1 MLFLKMLRD
10 VRKNFSQFL
19 MIFLMVLLGTAACS
33 GIDGYIQGMQ
43 SAVDRFYEDGRL
55 QDLNI
60 RGALSEEDL
69 KKVSEFDG
77 VQKAEGK
84 LVAKGQ
90 VLNILKAKNEP
101 SEQNQTTT
109 NTETKNS
116 NQETETQKIDE
127 QNKEYEDYKLELN
140 LLRSNEIAR
149 FTVEQGE
156 GFTVSSDKIWIDAYF
171 AKKNQLKVNDE
182 IVFKYLGKT
191 FKKSIA
197 GIVYIP
203 DHAYVS
209 KSSSEILPDNLKYAY
224 AFMDYQK
231 LISEI
236 NHPGLSNVKTVYSQI
251 MVKVKDV
258 ERTDNVKSE
267 FQDYFKKRAVVTK
280 MREEPSVKVLQGEI
294 DENSSIIGIFTG
306 FFILISILSVATTMT
321 RLISRD
327 RTKIG
332 TLKALGFSNTKIFW
346 HYISY
351 GVYLSVLGGLAGI
364 IVGPLMISK
373 FFMSITM
380 RFFEVPNCNPVLTTM
395 SIIVYICLTISIAIT
410 CYLATRHIIKQN
422 TTEILRPE
430 QPKIN
435 SRKMRFTTSGNFA
448 KLSFTSRWNLRDM
461 LRNRGRMITTVVGI
475 SGAIALVVMAFGVY
489 TSMNN
494 FIEIEI
500 NKINNFEY
508 TAMVDTDKTDT
519 TDMKKMTDAFT
530 NNSEQKYIELVDKNN
545 QSFLTTNLFI
555 DNSGGAIKFL
565 NEQRETT
572 ELDNTGV
579 NISRKVA
586 TEHGLKIGDIVRWRD
601 VGDTKLYEAKITKL
615 IVKQQTQ
622 NLTITKDFYEK
633 IGGKYTPTTFYLS
646 NNDLAKK
653 GELTKNLNIQSKA
666 VVTDNL
672 NQMLKTILNTLAVL
686 LSLAI
691 FLGIVVF
698 YNMGILSFCEQEIQF
713 ATMKVIG
720 FSSAKLSKIFTWQN
734 IFITILSGLIGLPLG
749 LIFTNYIYQV
759 SVDDAY
765 DIQTFIPWTVLV
777 LSMLGTLIF
786 SVVLSRFL
794 AVKIHRIDMVKAL
807 KTGE

>member
-43 SAVDRFYEDGRL
+43 SAVDRFYEDGKL

-90 VLNILKAKNEP
+90 VLNILKARNEP
-101 SEQNQTTT
+101 SEQSQTTT
-109 NTETKNS
+109 NTGTKNN
-116 NQETETQKIDE
+116 NQETEAQKIDE
-127 QNKEYEDYKLELN
+127 QNKEYEDYKVELN
-140 LLRSNEIAR
+140 LLRSNEIAK

-156 GFTVSSDKIWIDAYF
+156 GFAASSDKIWIDAYF

-231 LISEI
+231 LMSEI
-236 NHPGLSNVKTVYSQI
+236 NQPGLSNIKSIYSQI
-251 MVKVKDV
+251 MVKVKDTK
-258 ERTDNVKSE
+258 RTDNVKSE
-267 FQDYFKKRAVVTK
+267 IQDYFKKRAVVTK

-294 DENSSIIGIFTG
+294 DETSSIIGIFTG

-332 TLKALGFSNTKIFW
+332 TLKALGFSNAKIFW

-351 GVYLSVLGGLAGI
+351 GVYLSVLGGLVGI

-373 FFMSITM
+373 FFMSNAM

-410 CYLATRHIIKQN
+410 CYLATRHIIKQS

-494 FIEIEI
+494 FIETEI
-500 NKINNFEY
+500 NMINNFEN
-508 TAMVDTDKTDT
+508 TAMIDADKAETA
-519 TDMKKMTDAFT
+519 DMKKIADTFT

-545 QSFLTTNLFI
+545 QSYLTTNLFI

-579 NISRKVA
+579 NISRKIA
-586 TEHGLKIGDIVRWRD
+586 TEHGLRIGDTIRWRN
-601 VGDTKLYEAKITKL
+601 VGDTKIYEAKITKL

-622 NLTITKDFYEK
+622 NLTITKDFYERM
-633 IGGKYTPTTFYLS
+633 GEKYTPTTFYLS
-646 NNDLAKK
+646 DNDLTKK
-653 GELTKNLNIQSKA
+653 EETKYLNVQSKA
-666 VVTDNL
+666 VMTDNL
-672 NQMLKTILNTLAVL
+672 KQMLKTILNTLAVL

-777 LSMLGTLIF
+777 LSMLGTLIL
-786 SVVLSRFL
+786 SVILSRFL
-794 AVKIHRIDMVKAL
+794 AVKIRRIDMVKAL

>member
-43 SAVDRFYEDGRL
+43 SAVDRFYENGKL

-101 SEQNQTTT
+101 SEQSQTTT
-109 NTETKNS
+109 NTGTKNN
-116 NQETETQKIDE
+116 NQETEAQKIDE

-140 LLRSNEIAR
+140 LLRSNEIAK

-410 CYLATRHIIKQN
+410 CYLATRQIIKQN

-494 FIEIEI
+494 FIETEI
-500 NKINNFEY
+500 NMINNFEN
-508 TAMVDTDKTDT
+508 TAMIDADKTEAA
-519 TDMKKMTDAFT
+519 DMKKIADTFT

-579 NISRKVA
+579 NISRKIA
-586 TEHGLKIGDIVRWRD
+586 TEHGLRIGDTIRWRN
-601 VGDTKLYEAKITKL
+601 VGDAKIYEAKITKL

-622 NLTITKDFYEK
+622 NLTITKDFYESM
-633 IGGKYTPTTFYLS
+633 GEKYTPTTFYLS
-646 NNDLAKK
+646 DNDLAKK
-653 GELTKNLNIQSKA
+653 EELTKYLNIQSKA
-666 VVTDNL
+666 VMTDNL
-672 NQMLKTILNTLAVL
+672 KQMLKTILNTLAVL
-686 LSLAI
+686 LSLAV

>member
-43 SAVDRFYEDGRL
+43 SAVDRFYEEGKL

-60 RGALSEEDL
+60 RGVLSEEDL

-101 SEQNQTTT
+101 SEQSQTTT
-109 NTETKNS
+109 NTGTKNN
-116 NQETETQKIDE
+116 NQETEAQKIDE

-140 LLRSNEIAR
+140 LLRSNEIAK

-156 GFTVSSDKIWIDAYF
+156 GFAASSDKIWIDAYF

-231 LISEI
+231 LMSEI
-236 NHPGLSNVKTVYSQI
+236 NQPGLSNIKSIYSQI
-251 MVKVKDV
+251 MVKVKDTK
-258 ERTDNVKSE
+258 RTDNVKSE
-267 FQDYFKKRAVVTK
+267 IQDYFKKRAVVTK
-280 MREEPSVKVLQGEI
+280 MREESTVKVLQGEI

-332 TLKALGFSNTKIFW
+332 TLKALGFSNAKIFW

-351 GVYLSVLGGLAGI
+351 GVYLSVLGGLVGI

-380 RFFEVPNCNPVLTTM
+380 RFFEVPNCNPVLTIT

-410 CYLATRHIIKQN
+410 CYLATRHIIRQN

-494 FIEIEI
+494 FIETEI
-500 NKINNFEY
+500 NMINNFEN
-508 TAMVDTDKTDT
+508 TAMIDADKTET
-519 TDMKKMTDAFT
+519 ADMKKIADIFT

-545 QSFLTTNLFI
+545 QSYLTTNLFI

-579 NISRKVA
+579 NISRKIA
-586 TEHGLKIGDIVRWRD
+586 TEHGLRIGDTIRWRN
-601 VGDTKLYEAKITKL
+601 VGDTKIYEAKITKL

-622 NLTITKDFYEK
+622 NLTITKDFYERM
-633 IGGKYTPTTFYLS
+633 GEKYTPTTFYLS
-646 NNDLAKK
+646 DNDLAKK
-653 GELTKNLNIQSKA
+653 EELTKYLNIQSKA
-666 VVTDNL
+666 VMTDNL
-672 NQMLKTILNTLAVL
+672 KQMLKTILNTLAVL

-720 FSSAKLSKIFTWQN
+720 FSSAKLLKIFTWQN

-749 LIFTNYIYQV
+749 LILTNYIYQV

-765 DIQTFIPWTVLV
+765 DIQTFIPWTVLA
-777 LSMLGTLIF
+777 LSMLGALIF
-786 SVVLSRFL
+786 SIVLSRFL
-794 AVKIHRIDMVKAL
+794 AIKIHRIDMVKAL

>member
-43 SAVDRFYEDGRL
+43 SAVDRFYENGKL

-101 SEQNQTTT
+101 SEQSQTTVNTGT
-109 NTETKNS
+109 NNS
-116 NQETETQKIDE
+116 NQKTETQKNDG

-140 LLRSNEIAR
+140 LLHSNEIAK
-149 FTVEQGE
+149 FTIEQGE
-156 GFTVSSDKIWIDAYF
+156 GFAASSDKIWIDAYF

-203 DHAYVS
+203 DHVYVS

-231 LISEI
+231 LMSEI
-236 NHPGLSNVKTVYSQI
+236 NQPGLSNVKTVYSQI

-294 DENSSIIGIFTG
+294 DETSSIIGIFTG

-332 TLKALGFSNTKIFW
+332 TLKALGFSNAKIFW

-364 IVGPLMISK
+364 IVGLLMISK
-373 FFMSITM
+373 FFMSNAM

-410 CYLATRHIIKQN
+410 CYLATRQIIKQN

-530 NNSEQKYIELVDKNN
+530 NNSEQKYIELVDKDN

-555 DNSGGAIKFL
+555 DNSGGAIRFL
-565 NEQRETT
+565 DEQRETT

-622 NLTITKDFYEK
+622 NLTITKDFYERM
-633 IGGKYTPTTFYLS
+633 GGKYVPTTFYLS

-653 GELTKNLNIQSKA
+653 EELTKYLNIQSKS

-698 YNMGILSFCEQEIQF
+698 YNMGVLSFCEQEIQF

-720 FSSAKLSKIFTWQN
+720 FSSAKLLKIFTWQN

-749 LIFTNYIYQV
+749 LILTNYIYQV

-777 LSMLGTLIF
+777 LSMLGTLIL

-794 AVKIHRIDMVKAL
+794 AIKIRRIDMVKAL

>member
-43 SAVDRFYEDGRL
+43 SAVDRFYEDGKL

>member
-43 SAVDRFYEDGRL
+43 SAVDRFYEEGKL

-101 SEQNQTTT
+101 SEQSQTTVNTGT
-109 NTETKNS
+109 NNS
-116 NQETETQKIDE
+116 NQKTETQKNDG
-127 QNKEYEDYKLELN
+127 QNKKYEDYKLELN
-140 LLRSNEIAR
+140 LLHSNEIAK

-156 GFTVSSDKIWIDAYF
+156 GFAASSDKIWIDAYF

-203 DHAYVS
+203 DHVYVS

-231 LISEI
+231 LMSEF
-236 NHPGLSNVKTVYSQI
+236 NQPGLSNIKTIYSQI
-251 MVKVKDV
+251 MVKVKEV

-267 FQDYFKKRAVVTK
+267 IQDYFKKRAVVTK
-280 MREEPSVKVLQGEI
+280 MREEPSVKVLKGEI
-294 DENSSIIGIFTG
+294 DETSSIIGIFTG

-332 TLKALGFSNTKIFW
+332 TLKALGFSNAKIFW

-364 IVGPLMISK
+364 IVGSLMISK
-373 FFMSITM
+373 FFMSNAM

-410 CYLATRHIIKQN
+410 CYLATRQIIKQN

-494 FIEIEI
+494 FIETEI
-500 NKINNFEY
+500 NMINNFEN
-508 TAMVDTDKTDT
+508 TAMIDADKAETA
-519 TDMKKMTDAFT
+519 DMKKIADTFT

-545 QSFLTTNLFI
+545 QSYLTTNLFI

-622 NLTITKDFYEK
+622 NLTITKDFYERM
-633 IGGKYTPTTFYLS
+633 GEKYTPTTFYLS

-653 GELTKNLNIQSKA
+653 EELTKYLNIQSKS

-672 NQMLKTILNTLAVL
+672 KQMLKTILNTLAVL

-698 YNMGILSFCEQEIQF
+698 YNMGVLSFCEQEIQF

-765 DIQTFIPWTVLV
+765 DIQTFIPWTVLA

>member
-43 SAVDRFYEDGRL
+43 SAVDRFYEEGKL

-101 SEQNQTTT
+101 SEQSQTTVNTGT
-109 NTETKNS
+109 NNS
-116 NQETETQKIDE
+116 NQKTETQKNDG

-140 LLRSNEIAR
+140 LLHSNEIAK

-156 GFTVSSDKIWIDAYF
+156 GFAASSDKIWIDAYF

-203 DHAYVS
+203 DHVYVS

-231 LISEI
+231 LMSEF
-236 NHPGLSNVKTVYSQI
+236 NQPGLSNIKTIYSQI
-251 MVKVKDV
+251 MVKVKEV

-267 FQDYFKKRAVVTK
+267 IQDYFKKRAVVTK

-294 DENSSIIGIFTG
+294 DETSSIIGIFTG

-332 TLKALGFSNTKIFW
+332 TLKALGFSNAKIFW

-364 IVGPLMISK
+364 IVGSLMISK
-373 FFMSITM
+373 FFMSNAM
-380 RFFEVPNCNPVLTTM
+380 RFFEVSNCNPVLTTM

-410 CYLATRHIIKQN
+410 CYLATRQIIKQN

-494 FIEIEI
+494 FIETEI
-500 NKINNFEY
+500 NMINNFEN
-508 TAMVDTDKTDT
+508 TAMIDADKTEAA
-519 TDMKKMTDAFT
+519 DMKKIADTFT

-555 DNSGGAIKFL
+555 DNSGGAIRFL
-565 NEQRETT
+565 DEQRETT

-622 NLTITKDFYEK
+622 NLTITKDFYERM
-633 IGGKYTPTTFYLS
+633 GEKYTPTTFYLS

-653 GELTKNLNIQSKA
+653 EELTKYLNIQSKS
-666 VVTDNL
+666 VVTDSL

-698 YNMGILSFCEQEIQF
+698 YNMGVLSFCEQEIQF

-777 LSMLGTLIF
+777 LSMLGTLIL
-786 SVVLSRFL
+786 SVILSRFL
-794 AVKIHRIDMVKAL
+794 AVKIRRIDMVKAL

>member
-43 SAVDRFYEDGRL
+43 SAVDRFYEEGKL

-101 SEQNQTTT
+101 SEQSQTTA
-109 NTETKNS
+109 NTGTKNN

-140 LLRSNEIAR
+140 LLQSNEVAK

-156 GFTVSSDKIWIDAYF
+156 GFAASSDKIWIDAYF

-203 DHAYVS
+203 DHVYVS

-231 LISEI
+231 LMSEF
-236 NHPGLSNVKTVYSQI
+236 NQPGLSNTKTVYSQI
-251 MVKVKDV
+251 MVKVKEV

-267 FQDYFKKRAVVTK
+267 IQDYFKKRAVVTK

-294 DENSSIIGIFTG
+294 DETSSIIGIFTG

-332 TLKALGFSNTKIFW
+332 TLKALGFSNAKIFW

-373 FFMSITM
+373 FFMSNAM

-410 CYLATRHIIKQN
+410 CYLATRHIIKQS

-494 FIEIEI
+494 FIETEI
-500 NKINNFEY
+500 NMINNFEN
-508 TAMVDTDKTDT
+508 TAMIDADKTET
-519 TDMKKMTDAFT
+519 ADMKKIADTFT

-545 QSFLTTNLFI
+545 QSYLTTNLFI

-579 NISRKVA
+579 NISRKIA
-586 TEHGLKIGDIVRWRD
+586 TEHGLRIGDTIRWRN
-601 VGDTKLYEAKITKL
+601 VGDTKIYEAKITKL

-622 NLTITKDFYEK
+622 NLTITKDFYERM
-633 IGGKYTPTTFYLS
+633 GEKYTPTTFYLS

-653 GELTKNLNIQSKA
+653 EELTKYLNIQSKS

-698 YNMGILSFCEQEIQF
+698 YNMGVLSFCEQEIQF
-713 ATMKVIG
+713 ATMKVVG
-720 FSSAKLSKIFTWQN
+720 FSNAKLSKIFTWQN

-777 LSMLGTLIF
+777 LSMLGTLIL
-786 SVVLSRFL
+786 SVILSRFL
-794 AVKIHRIDMVKAL
+794 AVKIRRIDMVKAL

>member
-633 IGGKYTPTTFYLS
+633 IGGKYTPTTFYPS

-698 YNMGILSFCEQEIQF
+698 YNMGVLSFCEQEIQF

-720 FSSAKLSKIFTWQN
+720 FSSAKLLKIFTWQN

-749 LIFTNYIYQV
+749 LILTNYIYQV

>member
-1 MLFLKMLRD
+1 
-10 VRKNFSQFL
+10 
-19 MIFLMVLLGTAACS
+19 MVLLGTAACS

-43 SAVDRFYEDGRL
+43 SAVDRFYEEGKL

-101 SEQNQTTT
+101 SEQSQTTVNTGT
-109 NTETKNS
+109 NNS
-116 NQETETQKIDE
+116 NQKTETQKNDG

-140 LLRSNEIAR
+140 LLHSNEIAK

-156 GFTVSSDKIWIDAYF
+156 GFAASSDKIWIDAYF

-203 DHAYVS
+203 DHVYVS

-231 LISEI
+231 LMSEF
-236 NHPGLSNVKTVYSQI
+236 NQPGLSNIKTIYSQI
-251 MVKVKDV
+251 MVKVKEV

-267 FQDYFKKRAVVTK
+267 IQDYFKKRAVVTK

-294 DENSSIIGIFTG
+294 DETSSIIGIFTG

-332 TLKALGFSNTKIFW
+332 TLKALGFSNAKIFW

-364 IVGPLMISK
+364 IVGSLMISK
-373 FFMSITM
+373 FFMSNAM

-410 CYLATRHIIKQN
+410 CYLATRQIIKQN

-435 SRKMRFTTSGNFA
+435 SRKMRFTTSGNFT

-461 LRNRGRMITTVVGI
+461 LRNRGHMITTVVGI

-494 FIEIEI
+494 FIETEI
-500 NKINNFEY
+500 NMINNFEN
-508 TAMVDTDKTDT
+508 TAMIDADKTEAA
-519 TDMKKMTDAFT
+519 DMKKIADTFT
-530 NNSEQKYIELVDKNN
+530 NNSEQKYIELVDK
-545 QSFLTTNLFI
+545 
-555 DNSGGAIKFL
+555 K
-565 NEQRETT
+565 
-572 ELDNTGV
+572 
-579 NISRKVA
+579 
-586 TEHGLKIGDIVRWRD
+586 
-601 VGDTKLYEAKITKL
+601 
-615 IVKQQTQ
+615 
-622 NLTITKDFYEK
+622 
-633 IGGKYTPTTFYLS
+633 
-646 NNDLAKK
+646 
-653 GELTKNLNIQSKA
+653 
-666 VVTDNL
+666 
-672 NQMLKTILNTLAVL
+672 
-686 LSLAI
+686 
-691 FLGIVVF
+691 
-698 YNMGILSFCEQEIQF
+698 
-713 ATMKVIG
+713 
-720 FSSAKLSKIFTWQN
+720 
-734 IFITILSGLIGLPLG
+734 
-749 LIFTNYIYQV
+749 
-759 SVDDAY
+759 
-765 DIQTFIPWTVLV
+765 
-777 LSMLGTLIF
+777 
-786 SVVLSRFL
+786 
-794 AVKIHRIDMVKAL
+794 
-807 KTGE
+807 

>member
-43 SAVDRFYEDGRL
+43 SAVDRFYENGKL

-90 VLNILKAKNEP
+90 VLNILKAKNES
-101 SEQNQTTT
+101 SEQSQTTA
-109 NTETKNS
+109 NTKNKNS
-116 NQETETQKIDE
+116 NQKTETQKIDE
-127 QNKEYEDYKLELN
+127 QIKEYEDYKLELN
-140 LLRSNEIAR
+140 LLRSNEIAK

-236 NHPGLSNVKTVYSQI
+236 NHPELSNTKTVYSQI
-251 MVKVKDV
+251 MVKVKDTK
-258 ERTDNVKSE
+258 RTDNVKSE
-267 FQDYFKKRAVVTK
+267 IQDYFKKRAVVTK
-280 MREEPSVKVLQGEI
+280 MREEPTVKVLQGEI

-332 TLKALGFSNTKIFW
+332 TLKALGFSNAKIFW

-351 GVYLSVLGGLAGI
+351 GVYLSILGGLAGI

-380 RFFEVPNCNPVLTTM
+380 RFFEVPNCNPVLTIT

-494 FIEIEI
+494 FIETEI
-500 NKINNFEY
+500 NMINNFEN
-508 TAMVDTDKTDT
+508 TAMIDADKTEAA
-519 TDMKKMTDAFT
+519 DMKKIADTFT

-579 NISRKVA
+579 NISRKIA
-586 TEHGLKIGDIVRWRD
+586 TEHGLRIGDTIRWRN
-601 VGDTKLYEAKITKL
+601 VGDAKIYEAKITKL

-622 NLTITKDFYEK
+622 NLTVTKDFYESM
-633 IGGKYTPTTFYLS
+633 GEKYTPTTFYLS
-646 NNDLAKK
+646 DNDLAKK
-653 GELTKNLNIQSKA
+653 EELTKYLNIQSKA
-666 VVTDNL
+666 VMTDNL
-672 NQMLKTILNTLAVL
+672 KQMLKTILNTLAVL
-686 LSLAI
+686 LSLAV

-720 FSSAKLSKIFTWQN
+720 FSSAKLLKIFTWQN

-749 LIFTNYIYQV
+749 LILTNYIYQV

-765 DIQTFIPWTVLV
+765 DIQTFIPWTVLA
-777 LSMLGTLIF
+777 LSMLGALIF
-786 SVVLSRFL
+786 SIVLSRFL
-794 AVKIHRIDMVKAL
+794 AIKIHRIDMVKAL

>member
-43 SAVDRFYEDGRL
+43 SAVDRFYEDGKL

-101 SEQNQTTT
+101 SEQSQTTT
-109 NTETKNS
+109 NTGTKNN
-116 NQETETQKIDE
+116 NQETEAQKIDE

-140 LLRSNEIAR
+140 LLRSNEIAK

-156 GFTVSSDKIWIDAYF
+156 GFAASSNKIWIDAYF

-231 LISEI
+231 LMSEI
-236 NHPGLSNVKTVYSQI
+236 NQPGLSNVKTVYSQI

-332 TLKALGFSNTKIFW
+332 TLKALGFSNAKIFW

-364 IVGPLMISK
+364 IVGSLMISK
-373 FFMSITM
+373 FFMSNAM

-410 CYLATRHIIKQN
+410 CYLATRQIIKQN

-461 LRNRGRMITTVVGI
+461 LRNRGRMITTIVGI

-494 FIEIEI
+494 FIETEI
-500 NKINNFEY
+500 NMINNFEN
-508 TAMVDTDKTDT
+508 TAMIDADKAETA
-519 TDMKKMTDAFT
+519 DMKKIADTFT

-545 QSFLTTNLFI
+545 QSYLTTNLFI

-579 NISRKVA
+579 NISRKIA
-586 TEHGLKIGDIVRWRD
+586 TEHGLRIGDTIRWRN
-601 VGDTKLYEAKITKL
+601 VGDTKIYEAKITKL

-622 NLTITKDFYEK
+622 NLTITKDFYER
-633 IGGKYTPTTFYLS
+633 IGGKYVPTTFYLS

-653 GELTKNLNIQSKA
+653 EELTKYLNIQSKS
-666 VVTDNL
+666 VVTNNL

-698 YNMGILSFCEQEIQF
+698 YNMGVLSFCEQEIQF

-720 FSSAKLSKIFTWQN
+720 FSSAKLLKIFTWQN

-749 LIFTNYIYQV
+749 LILTNYIYQV

-765 DIQTFIPWTVLV
+765 DIQTFIPWTVLA

>member
-43 SAVDRFYEDGRL
+43 SAVDRFYENGKL

-60 RGALSEEDL
+60 RGVLSEEDL

-101 SEQNQTTT
+101 SEQSQTTVNTGT
-109 NTETKNS
+109 NNS
-116 NQETETQKIDE
+116 NQKTETQKNDG

-140 LLRSNEIAR
+140 LLHSNEIAR

-156 GFTVSSDKIWIDAYF
+156 GFAASSDKIWIDAYF

-231 LISEI
+231 LMSEI
-236 NHPGLSNVKTVYSQI
+236 NQPGLSNIKTIYSQI
-251 MVKVKDV
+251 MVKVKEV

-267 FQDYFKKRAVVTK
+267 IQDYFKKRAVVTK

-294 DENSSIIGIFTG
+294 DETSSIIGIFTG

-332 TLKALGFSNTKIFW
+332 TLKALGFSNAKIFW

-364 IVGPLMISK
+364 IVGSLMISK
-373 FFMSITM
+373 FFMSNAM

-410 CYLATRHIIKQN
+410 CYLATRQIIKQN

-494 FIEIEI
+494 FIETEI
-500 NKINNFEY
+500 NMINNFEN
-508 TAMVDTDKTDT
+508 TAMIDADKTEAA
-519 TDMKKMTDAFT
+519 DMKKIADTFT
-530 NNSEQKYIELVDKNN
+530 NNSEQKHIELVDKNN

-555 DNSGGAIKFL
+555 DNSGGAIRFL
-565 NEQRETT
+565 DEQRETT

-622 NLTITKDFYEK
+622 NLTITKDFYERM
-633 IGGKYTPTTFYLS
+633 GEKYTPTTFYLS

-653 GELTKNLNIQSKA
+653 EELTKYLNIQSKS

-698 YNMGILSFCEQEIQF
+698 YNMGVLSFCEQEIQF

-720 FSSAKLSKIFTWQN
+720 FSSAKLLKIFTWQN

-749 LIFTNYIYQV
+749 LILTNYIYQV

-765 DIQTFIPWTVLV
+765 DIQTFIPWTVLA

>member
-43 SAVDRFYEDGRL
+43 SAVDRFYENGKL

-90 VLNILKAKNEP
+90 VLNILKAKNES
-101 SEQNQTTT
+101 SEQSQTTA
-109 NTETKNS
+109 NTKNKNS
-116 NQETETQKIDE
+116 NQKTETQKIDE

-140 LLRSNEIAR
+140 LLRSNEIAK

-236 NHPGLSNVKTVYSQI
+236 NHPELSNTKTVYSQI
-251 MVKVKDV
+251 MVKVKDTK
-258 ERTDNVKSE
+258 RTDNVKSE
-267 FQDYFKKRAVVTK
+267 IQDYFKKRAVVTK
-280 MREEPSVKVLQGEI
+280 MREEPTVKVLQGEI

-332 TLKALGFSNTKIFW
+332 TLKALGFSNAKIFW

-351 GVYLSVLGGLAGI
+351 GVYLSILGGLAGI

-494 FIEIEI
+494 FIETEI
-500 NKINNFEY
+500 NMINNFEN
-508 TAMVDTDKTDT
+508 TAMIDADKTEAA
-519 TDMKKMTDAFT
+519 DMKKIADTFT

-579 NISRKVA
+579 NISRKIA
-586 TEHGLKIGDIVRWRD
+586 TEHGLRIGDTIRWRN
-601 VGDTKLYEAKITKL
+601 VGDTKIYEAKITKL

-622 NLTITKDFYEK
+622 NLTITKDFYERM
-633 IGGKYTPTTFYLS
+633 GEKYTPTTFYLS

-653 GELTKNLNIQSKA
+653 EELTKYLNIQSKS

-698 YNMGILSFCEQEIQF
+698 YNMGVLSFCEQEIQF
-713 ATMKVIG
+713 ATMKVVG
-720 FSSAKLSKIFTWQN
+720 FSNAKLSKIFTWQN

-777 LSMLGTLIF
+777 LSMLGTLIL
-786 SVVLSRFL
+786 SVILSRFL
-794 AVKIHRIDMVKAL
+794 AVKIRRIDMVKAL

>member
-43 SAVDRFYEDGRL
+43 SAVDRFYENGKL

-60 RGALSEEDL
+60 RGVLSEKDL

-90 VLNILKAKNEP
+90 ILNILKTKNNP
-101 SEQNQTTT
+101 SEQSQTTV

-116 NQETETQKIDE
+116 NHETETQKIDE

-140 LLRSNEIAR
+140 LLQSNEIAK

-156 GFTVSSDKIWIDAYF
+156 GFAVSSDKIWIDAYF

-231 LISEI
+231 LMSEI
-236 NHPGLSNVKTVYSQI
+236 NQPELSNTKTVYSQI
-251 MVKVKDV
+251 MVKVKDA

-267 FQDYFKKRAVVTK
+267 IQDYFKKRAVVTK
-280 MREEPSVKVLQGEI
+280 MREEPTVKVLQGEI

-332 TLKALGFSNTKIFW
+332 TLKALGFSNAKIFW

-351 GVYLSVLGGLAGI
+351 GVYLSILGGLAGI

-380 RFFEVPNCNPVLTTM
+380 RFFEVPNCNPVLTIT

-494 FIEIEI
+494 FIETEI
-500 NKINNFEY
+500 NMINNFEN
-508 TAMVDTDKTDT
+508 TAMIDADKTEAA
-519 TDMKKMTDAFT
+519 DMKKIADTFT

-579 NISRKVA
+579 NISRKIA
-586 TEHGLKIGDIVRWRD
+586 TEHGLRIGDTIRWRN
-601 VGDTKLYEAKITKL
+601 VGDAKIYEAKITKL

-622 NLTITKDFYEK
+622 NLTITKDFYESM
-633 IGGKYTPTTFYLS
+633 GEKYTPTTFYLS
-646 NNDLAKK
+646 DNDLAKK
-653 GELTKNLNIQSKA
+653 EELTKYLNIQSKA
-666 VVTDNL
+666 AMTDNL
-672 NQMLKTILNTLAVL
+672 KQMLKTILNTLAVL
-686 LSLAI
+686 LSLAV

>member
-43 SAVDRFYEDGRL
+43 SAVDRFYEDGKL

-101 SEQNQTTT
+101 SEQSQTTVNTGT
-109 NTETKNS
+109 NNS
-116 NQETETQKIDE
+116 NQKTETQKNDG

-140 LLRSNEIAR
+140 LLHSNEIAK

-156 GFTVSSDKIWIDAYF
+156 GFAASSDKIWIDAYF

-203 DHAYVS
+203 DHVYVS

-236 NHPGLSNVKTVYSQI
+236 NQPGLSNVKTVYSQI

-332 TLKALGFSNTKIFW
+332 TLKALGFSNAKIFW

-351 GVYLSVLGGLAGI
+351 GVYLSVLGGLVGI
-364 IVGPLMISK
+364 IVGPLVISK
-373 FFMSITM
+373 FFISITM
-380 RFFEVPNCNPVLTTM
+380 RFFEVPNCNPVLTTI

-410 CYLATRHIIKQN
+410 CYLATRQIIKQS

-435 SRKMRFTTSGNFA
+435 SRKMRFTTSGNFT

-494 FIEIEI
+494 FIEIEV
-500 NKINNFEY
+500 NMINNFEN
-508 TAMVDTDKTDT
+508 TAVIDADKAETA
-519 TDMKKMTDAFT
+519 DMKKIADTFT

-545 QSFLTTNLFI
+545 QSYLTTNLFI
-555 DNSGGAIKFL
+555 DNSGGAIRFL
-565 NEQRETT
+565 DEQRETT

-698 YNMGILSFCEQEIQF
+698 YNMGVLSFCEQEIQF

-720 FSSAKLSKIFTWQN
+720 FSSAKLLKIFTWQN

-749 LIFTNYIYQV
+749 LILTNYIYQV

>member
-10 VRKNFSQFL
+10 VRKNFSQ
-19 MIFLMVLLGTAACS
+19 FLMVLLGTAACS

-43 SAVDRFYEDGRL
+43 SAVDRFYEDGKL

-101 SEQNQTTT
+101 SEQSQTTT
-109 NTETKNS
+109 NTGTKNN
-116 NQETETQKIDE
+116 NQETEAQKIDE

-140 LLRSNEIAR
+140 LLRSNEIAK

-156 GFTVSSDKIWIDAYF
+156 GFAASSDKIWVDAYF

-231 LISEI
+231 LMSEI
-236 NHPGLSNVKTVYSQI
+236 NQPGLSNIKSIYSQI
-251 MVKVKDV
+251 MVKVKDTK
-258 ERTDNVKSE
+258 RTDNVKSE
-267 FQDYFKKRAVVTK
+267 IQDYFKKRAVVTK
-280 MREEPSVKVLQGEI
+280 MREEPTVKVLQGEI

-332 TLKALGFSNTKIFW
+332 TLKALGFSNAKIFW

-351 GVYLSVLGGLAGI
+351 GVYLSVLGGLVGI
-364 IVGPLMISK
+364 IVGPLVISK
-373 FFMSITM
+373 FFISITM
-380 RFFEVPNCNPVLTTM
+380 RFFEVPNCNPVLTTI

-410 CYLATRHIIKQN
+410 CYLATRQIIKQS

-435 SRKMRFTTSGNFA
+435 SRKMRFTTSDNFA

-494 FIEIEI
+494 FIETEV
-500 NKINNFEY
+500 NMINNFEN
-508 TAMVDTDKTDT
+508 TAVIDADKAETA
-519 TDMKKMTDAFT
+519 DMKKIADTFT

-579 NISRKVA
+579 NISRKIA
-586 TEHGLKIGDIVRWRD
+586 TEHGLRIGDTIRWRN
-601 VGDTKLYEAKITKL
+601 VGDAKIYEAKITKL

-622 NLTITKDFYEK
+622 NLTITKDFYESM
-633 IGGKYTPTTFYLS
+633 GEKYTPTTFYLS
-646 NNDLAKK
+646 DNDLAKK
-653 GELTKNLNIQSKA
+653 EELTKYLNIQSKA
-666 VVTDNL
+666 VMTDNL
-672 NQMLKTILNTLAVL
+672 KQMLKTILNTLAVL
-686 LSLAI
+686 LSLAV

-698 YNMGILSFCEQEIQF
+698 YNMGILSFCEQELQF

-720 FSSAKLSKIFTWQN
+720 FSSAKLLKIFTWQN

-749 LIFTNYIYQV
+749 LILTNYIYQV

-765 DIQTFIPWTVLV
+765 DIQTFIPWTVLA

-794 AVKIHRIDMVKAL
+794 AVKIRRIDMVKAL

>member
-43 SAVDRFYEDGRL
+43 SAVDHFYENGKL

-60 RGALSEEDL
+60 RGVLSEEDL

-84 LVAKGQ
+84 LVAKAQ
-90 VLNILKAKNEP
+90 VLNILKAKNNP
-101 SEQNQTTT
+101 SEQSQTTA
-109 NTETKNS
+109 NTENKNS

-140 LLRSNEIAR
+140 LLRSNEIAK

-156 GFTVSSDKIWIDAYF
+156 GFAASSDKIWIDAYF

-203 DHAYVS
+203 DHVYVS

-231 LISEI
+231 LMSEF
-236 NHPGLSNVKTVYSQI
+236 NQPGLSNIKTIYSQI
-251 MVKVKDV
+251 MVKVKEV

-267 FQDYFKKRAVVTK
+267 IQDYFKKRAVVTK

-294 DENSSIIGIFTG
+294 DETSSIIGIFTG

-332 TLKALGFSNTKIFW
+332 TLKALGFSNAKIFW

-364 IVGPLMISK
+364 IVGSLMISK
-373 FFMSITM
+373 FFMSNAM

-410 CYLATRHIIKQN
+410 CYLATRQIIKQN

-461 LRNRGRMITTVVGI
+461 LRNRGRMITTIVGI

-494 FIEIEI
+494 FIETEI
-500 NKINNFEY
+500 NMINNFEN
-508 TAMVDTDKTDT
+508 TAMIDADKAETA
-519 TDMKKMTDAFT
+519 DMKKIADTFT

-545 QSFLTTNLFI
+545 QSYLTTNLFI

-579 NISRKVA
+579 NISRKIA
-586 TEHGLKIGDIVRWRD
+586 TEHGLRIGDTIRWRN
-601 VGDTKLYEAKITKL
+601 VGDTKIYEAKITKL

-622 NLTITKDFYEK
+622 NLTITKDFYERM
-633 IGGKYTPTTFYLS
+633 GEKYTPTTFYLS
-646 NNDLAKK
+646 DNDLAKNE
-653 GELTKNLNIQSKA
+653 ELTKYLNIQSKA
-666 VVTDNL
+666 VMTDNL
-672 NQMLKTILNTLAVL
+672 KQMLKTILNTLAVL

-777 LSMLGTLIF
+777 LSMLGTLIL
-786 SVVLSRFL
+786 SVILSRFL
-794 AVKIHRIDMVKAL
+794 AVKIRRIDMVKAL

>member
-43 SAVDRFYEDGRL
+43 SAVDRFYEDGKL

-101 SEQNQTTT
+101 SEQSQTTVNTGT
-109 NTETKNS
+109 NNS
-116 NQETETQKIDE
+116 NQKTETQKNDG

-140 LLRSNEIAR
+140 LLHSNEIAK

-156 GFTVSSDKIWIDAYF
+156 GFAASSDKIWIDAYF

-231 LISEI
+231 LMSEF
-236 NHPGLSNVKTVYSQI
+236 NQPGLSNIKTIYSQI
-251 MVKVKDV
+251 MVKVKEV
-258 ERTDNVKSE
+258 ERTDNIKSE
-267 FQDYFKKRAVVTK
+267 IQDYFKKRAVVTM

-294 DENSSIIGIFTG
+294 DETSSIIGIFTG

-332 TLKALGFSNTKIFW
+332 TLKALGFSNAKIFW

-351 GVYLSVLGGLAGI
+351 GVYLSVLGGLVGI
-364 IVGPLMISK
+364 IVGPLVISK
-373 FFMSITM
+373 FFMSNAM

-410 CYLATRHIIKQN
+410 CYLATRHIIKQS

-461 LRNRGRMITTVVGI
+461 LRNRGRMITTIVGI

-494 FIEIEI
+494 FIETEI
-500 NKINNFEY
+500 NMINNFEN
-508 TAMVDTDKTDT
+508 TAMIDADKAETA
-519 TDMKKMTDAFT
+519 DMKKIADTFT

-545 QSFLTTNLFI
+545 QSYLTTNLFI

-579 NISRKVA
+579 NISRKTA
-586 TEHGLKIGDIVRWRD
+586 TEHGLRIGDTIRWRN
-601 VGDTKLYEAKITKL
+601 VGDTKIYEAKITKL

-622 NLTITKDFYEK
+622 NLTITKDFYERM
-633 IGGKYTPTTFYLS
+633 GEKYTPTTFYLS
-646 NNDLAKK
+646 DNDLAKK
-653 GELTKNLNIQSKA
+653 EELTKYLNIQSKA
-666 VVTDNL
+666 VMTDNL
-672 NQMLKTILNTLAVL
+672 KQMLKTILNTLAVL

-734 IFITILSGLIGLPLG
+734 ICITILSGLIGLPLG

-777 LSMLGTLIF
+777 LSMLGTLIL

-794 AVKIHRIDMVKAL
+794 AIKIRRIDMVKAL

>member
-43 SAVDRFYEDGRL
+43 SAVDRFYENGKL

-60 RGALSEEDL
+60 RGVLSEKDL

-90 VLNILKAKNEP
+90 ILNILKTKNNP
-101 SEQNQTTT
+101 SEQSQTTV

-116 NQETETQKIDE
+116 NHETETQKIDE

-140 LLRSNEIAR
+140 LLQSNEIAK

-156 GFTVSSDKIWIDAYF
+156 GFAVSSDKIWIDAYF

-231 LISEI
+231 LMSEI
-236 NHPGLSNVKTVYSQI
+236 NQPELSNTKTVYSQI
-251 MVKVKDV
+251 MVKVKDA

-267 FQDYFKKRAVVTK
+267 IQDYFKKRAVVTK
-280 MREEPSVKVLQGEI
+280 MREEPTVKVLQGEI

-332 TLKALGFSNTKIFW
+332 TLKALGFSYAKIFW

-351 GVYLSVLGGLAGI
+351 GVYLSILGGLAGI

-380 RFFEVPNCNPVLTTM
+380 RFFEVPNCNPVLTIT

-494 FIEIEI
+494 FIETEI
-500 NKINNFEY
+500 NMINNFEN
-508 TAMVDTDKTDT
+508 TAMIDADKTEAA
-519 TDMKKMTDAFT
+519 DMKKIADTFT

-565 NEQRETT
+565 NEQRQTT

-579 NISRKVA
+579 NISRKIA
-586 TEHGLKIGDIVRWRD
+586 TEHGLRIGDTIRWRN
-601 VGDTKLYEAKITKL
+601 VGDAKIYEAKITKL

-622 NLTITKDFYEK
+622 NLTITKDFYESM
-633 IGGKYTPTTFYLS
+633 GEKYTPTTFYLS
-646 NNDLAKK
+646 DNDLAKK
-653 GELTKNLNIQSKA
+653 EELTKYLNIQSKA
-666 VVTDNL
+666 AMTDNL
-672 NQMLKTILNTLAVL
+672 KQMLKTILNTLAVL
-686 LSLAI
+686 LSLAV

>member
-43 SAVDRFYEDGRL
+43 SAVDRFYENGKL

-90 VLNILKAKNEP
+90 VLNILKAKNES
-101 SEQNQTTT
+101 SEQSQTTA
-109 NTETKNS
+109 NTKNKNS
-116 NQETETQKIDE
+116 NQKTETQKIDE

-140 LLRSNEIAR
+140 LLRSNEIAK

-203 DHAYVS
+203 DHVYIS

-224 AFMDYQK
+224 AYIDYQK
-231 LISEI
+231 LMSEV
-236 NHPGLSNVKTVYSQI
+236 NQSGASNIKTVYSQI
-251 MVKVKDV
+251 MVKVKEV

-267 FQDYFKKRAVVTK
+267 IQDYFKKRAVVTK

-332 TLKALGFSNTKIFW
+332 TLKALGFSNAKIFW

-380 RFFEVPNCNPVLTTM
+380 RFFEVPNCNPVLTIT

-435 SRKMRFTTSGNFA
+435 SRKMRFTTSGNFT

-698 YNMGILSFCEQEIQF
+698 YNMGVLSFCEQEIQF

-720 FSSAKLSKIFTWQN
+720 FSSAKLLKIFTWQN

-749 LIFTNYIYQV
+749 LILTNYIYQV

-777 LSMLGTLIF
+777 LSMLGALIF

>member
-156 GFTVSSDKIWIDAYF
+156 GFAASSDKIWIDAYF

-231 LISEI
+231 LMSEI
-236 NHPGLSNVKTVYSQI
+236 NQPGLSNIKSIYSQI
-251 MVKVKDV
+251 MVKVKDTK
-258 ERTDNVKSE
+258 RTDNVKSE
-267 FQDYFKKRAVVTK
+267 IQDYFKKRAVVTK
-280 MREEPSVKVLQGEI
+280 MREEPTVKVLQGEI

-332 TLKALGFSNTKIFW
+332 TLKALGFSNAKIFW

-373 FFMSITM
+373 FFISITM
-380 RFFEVPNCNPVLTTM
+380 RFFEVPNCNPVLTTI

-410 CYLATRHIIKQN
+410 CYLATRQIIKQS

-494 FIEIEI
+494 FIETEI
-500 NKINNFEY
+500 NMINNFEN
-508 TAMVDTDKTDT
+508 TAMIDADKTEAA
-519 TDMKKMTDAFT
+519 DMKKIADTFT

-579 NISRKVA
+579 NISRKIA
-586 TEHGLKIGDIVRWRD
+586 TEHGLRIGDTIRWRN
-601 VGDTKLYEAKITKL
+601 VGDTKIYEAKITKL

-622 NLTITKDFYEK
+622 NLTITKDFYERR
-633 IGGKYTPTTFYLS
+633 GEKYTPTTFYLS
-646 NNDLAKK
+646 DNDLAKK
-653 GELTKNLNIQSKA
+653 EETKYLNVQSKA
-666 VVTDNL
+666 VMTDNL
-672 NQMLKTILNTLAVL
+672 KQMLKTISNTLAVL

-713 ATMKVIG
+713 ATLKVIG
-720 FSSAKLSKIFTWQN
+720 FSSSKLSKIFTWQN

-777 LSMLGTLIF
+777 LSMLGTLIL
-786 SVVLSRFL
+786 SVILSRFL
-794 AVKIHRIDMVKAL
+794 AVKIRRIDMVKAL

>member
-43 SAVDRFYEDGRL
+43 SAVDRFYENGKL

-90 VLNILKAKNEP
+90 VLNILKAKNES
-101 SEQNQTTT
+101 SEQSQTTA
-109 NTETKNS
+109 NTKNKNS
-116 NQETETQKIDE
+116 NQKTETQKIDE
-127 QNKEYEDYKLELN
+127 QIKEYEDYKLELN
-140 LLRSNEIAR
+140 LLRSNEIAK

-236 NHPGLSNVKTVYSQI
+236 NHPELSNTKTVYSQI
-251 MVKVKDV
+251 MVKVKDTK
-258 ERTDNVKSE
+258 RTDNVKSE
-267 FQDYFKKRAVVTK
+267 IQDYFKKRAVVTK
-280 MREEPSVKVLQGEI
+280 MREEPTVKVLQGEI

-332 TLKALGFSNTKIFW
+332 TLKALGFSNAKIFW

-351 GVYLSVLGGLAGI
+351 GVYLSILGGLAGI

-380 RFFEVPNCNPVLTTM
+380 RFFEVPNCNPVLTIT
-395 SIIVYICLTISIAIT
+395 SIIVYICLAISIAIT

-494 FIEIEI
+494 FIETEI
-500 NKINNFEY
+500 NMINNFEN
-508 TAMVDTDKTDT
+508 TAMIDADKTEAA
-519 TDMKKMTDAFT
+519 DMKKIADTFT

-579 NISRKVA
+579 NISRKIA
-586 TEHGLKIGDIVRWRD
+586 TEHGLRIGDTIRWRN
-601 VGDTKLYEAKITKL
+601 VGDAKIYEAKITKL

-622 NLTITKDFYEK
+622 NLTITKDFYESM
-633 IGGKYTPTTFYLS
+633 GEKYTPTTFYLS
-646 NNDLAKK
+646 DNDLAKK
-653 GELTKNLNIQSKA
+653 EELTKYLNIQSKA
-666 VVTDNL
+666 VMTDNL
-672 NQMLKTILNTLAVL
+672 KQMLKTILNTLAVL

-691 FLGIVVF
+691 FLGIIVF

-720 FSSAKLSKIFTWQN
+720 FSSAKLSKIFIWQN

-777 LSMLGTLIF
+777 LSMLGTLIL

-794 AVKIHRIDMVKAL
+794 AVKIRRIDMVKAL

>member
-43 SAVDRFYEDGRL
+43 SAVDRFYENGKL

-90 VLNILKAKNEP
+90 VLNILKAKNES
-101 SEQNQTTT
+101 SEQSQTTA
-109 NTETKNS
+109 NTKNKNS
-116 NQETETQKIDE
+116 NQKTETQKIDE

-140 LLRSNEIAR
+140 LLRSNEIAK

-231 LISEI
+231 LMSEF
-236 NHPGLSNVKTVYSQI
+236 NQPGLSNIKTIYSQI
-251 MVKVKDV
+251 MVKVKEV

-267 FQDYFKKRAVVTK
+267 IQDYFKKRAVVTK

-294 DENSSIIGIFTG
+294 DETSSIIGIFTG

-332 TLKALGFSNTKIFW
+332 TLKALGFSNAKIFW

-364 IVGPLMISK
+364 IVGSLMISK
-373 FFMSITM
+373 FFMSNAM

-410 CYLATRHIIKQN
+410 CYLATRHIIKQS

-461 LRNRGRMITTVVGI
+461 LRNRGRMITTIVGI

-494 FIEIEI
+494 FIETEI
-500 NKINNFEY
+500 NMINNFEN
-508 TAMVDTDKTDT
+508 TAMIDADKTET
-519 TDMKKMTDAFT
+519 ADMKKIADTFT

-545 QSFLTTNLFI
+545 QSYLTTNLFI

-579 NISRKVA
+579 NISRKIA
-586 TEHGLKIGDIVRWRD
+586 TEHGLRIGDTIRWRN
-601 VGDTKLYEAKITKL
+601 VGDTKIYEAKITKL

-622 NLTITKDFYEK
+622 NLTITKDFYERM
-633 IGGKYTPTTFYLS
+633 GEKYTPTTFYLS
-646 NNDLAKK
+646 DNDLAKNE
-653 GELTKNLNIQSKA
+653 ELTKYLNVQSKA
-666 VVTDNL
+666 VMTDNL
-672 NQMLKTILNTLAVL
+672 KQMLKTILNTLAVL

-765 DIQTFIPWTVLV
+765 DIQTFIPWTVLA
-777 LSMLGTLIF
+777 LSMLGTLTL
-786 SVVLSRFL
+786 SVILSRFL
-794 AVKIHRIDMVKAL
+794 AVKIRRIDMVKAL

>member
-43 SAVDRFYEDGRL
+43 SAVDRFYENGKL

-90 VLNILKAKNEP
+90 VLNILKAKNES
-101 SEQNQTTT
+101 SEQSQTTA
-109 NTETKNS
+109 NTKNKNS
-116 NQETETQKIDE
+116 NQKTETQKIDE

-140 LLRSNEIAR
+140 LLRSNEIAK

-236 NHPGLSNVKTVYSQI
+236 NHPELSNTKTVYSQI
-251 MVKVKDV
+251 MVKVKDTK
-258 ERTDNVKSE
+258 RTDNVKSE
-267 FQDYFKKRAVVTK
+267 IQDYFKKRAVVTK
-280 MREEPSVKVLQGEI
+280 MREEPTVKVLQGEI

-332 TLKALGFSNTKIFW
+332 TLKALGFSNAKIFW

-351 GVYLSVLGGLAGI
+351 GVYLSILGGLAGI

-380 RFFEVPNCNPVLTTM
+380 RFFEVPNCNPVLTIT

-410 CYLATRHIIKQN
+410 CYLATRQIIKQN

-494 FIEIEI
+494 FIETEI
-500 NKINNFEY
+500 NMINNFEN
-508 TAMVDTDKTDT
+508 TAMIDADKTEAA
-519 TDMKKMTDAFT
+519 DMKKIADTFT

-579 NISRKVA
+579 NISRKIA
-586 TEHGLKIGDIVRWRD
+586 AEHGLRIGDTIRWRN
-601 VGDTKLYEAKITKL
+601 VGDAKIYEAKITKL

-622 NLTITKDFYEK
+622 NLTITKDFYESM
-633 IGGKYTPTTFYLS
+633 GEKYTPTTFYLS
-646 NNDLAKK
+646 DNDLAKK
-653 GELTKNLNIQSKA
+653 EELTKYLNIQSKA
-666 VVTDNL
+666 VMTDNL
-672 NQMLKTILNTLAVL
+672 KQMLKTILNTLAVL
-686 LSLAI
+686 LSLAV

-720 FSSAKLSKIFTWQN
+720 FSSAKLLKIFTWQN

-749 LIFTNYIYQV
+749 LILTNYIYQV

-765 DIQTFIPWTVLV
+765 DIQTFIPWTVLA
-777 LSMLGTLIF
+777 LSMLGALIF
-786 SVVLSRFL
+786 SIVLSRFL
-794 AVKIHRIDMVKAL
+794 AIKIHRIDMVKAL

>member
-10 VRKNFSQFL
+10 VRKNFSQVL

-60 RGALSEEDL
+60 RGTLSEEDL

-101 SEQNQTTT
+101 SEQSQTTA
-109 NTETKNS
+109 NTGTKNS
-116 NQETETQKIDE
+116 NQETEAQKIDE

-140 LLRSNEIAR
+140 LLRSNEIAK

-156 GFTVSSDKIWIDAYF
+156 GFAASSDKIWIDAYF

-182 IVFKYLGKT
+182 IIFKYLGKT

-231 LISEI
+231 LMSEF
-236 NHPGLSNVKTVYSQI
+236 NQPGLSNVKTVYSQI

-294 DENSSIIGIFTG
+294 DETSSIIGIFTG

-332 TLKALGFSNTKIFW
+332 TLKALGFSSAKIFW

-364 IVGPLMISK
+364 IVGSLMISK
-373 FFMSITM
+373 FFMSNAM

-410 CYLATRHIIKQN
+410 CYLATRQIIKQN

-494 FIEIEI
+494 FIETEI
-500 NKINNFEY
+500 NMINNFEN
-508 TAMVDTDKTDT
+508 TAMIDADKTEAA
-519 TDMKKMTDAFT
+519 DMKKIADTFT

-555 DNSGGAIKFL
+555 DNSGGAIRFL
-565 NEQRETT
+565 DEQRETT

-622 NLTITKDFYEK
+622 NLTITKDFYERM
-633 IGGKYTPTTFYLS
+633 GETYTPTTFYLS

-653 GELTKNLNIQSKA
+653 EELTKYLNIQSKS

-698 YNMGILSFCEQEIQF
+698 YNMGVLSFCEQEIQF

-720 FSSAKLSKIFTWQN
+720 FSSAKLLKIFTWQN

-749 LIFTNYIYQV
+749 LILTNYIYQV

-765 DIQTFIPWTVLV
+765 DIQTFIPWTVLA
-777 LSMLGTLIF
+777 LSMLSTLIF

-794 AVKIHRIDMVKAL
+794 TVKIHRIDIVKAL

>member
-43 SAVDRFYEDGRL
+43 SAVDRFYEEGKL

-60 RGALSEEDL
+60 RGVLSEEDL

-101 SEQNQTTT
+101 SKQSQTTADT
-109 NTETKNS
+109 GTKNS
-116 NQETETQKIDE
+116 NQKTETQKIDE

-140 LLRSNEIAR
+140 LLQSNEIAK

-156 GFTVSSDKIWIDAYF
+156 GFAASSDKIWIDAYF

-203 DHAYVS
+203 DHVYVS

-231 LISEI
+231 LMSEF
-236 NHPGLSNVKTVYSQI
+236 NQPGLSNIKIIYSQI
-251 MVKVKDV
+251 MVKVKEV

-267 FQDYFKKRAVVTK
+267 IQDYFKKRAVVTK

-294 DENSSIIGIFTG
+294 DETSSIIGIFTG

-332 TLKALGFSNTKIFW
+332 TLKALGFSNAKIFW

-364 IVGPLMISK
+364 IVGSLMISK
-373 FFMSITM
+373 FFMSNAM

-410 CYLATRHIIKQN
+410 CYLATRQIIKQN

-494 FIEIEI
+494 FIETEI
-500 NKINNFEY
+500 NMINNFEN
-508 TAMVDTDKTDT
+508 TAMIDADKTEAA
-519 TDMKKMTDAFT
+519 DMKKIADTFT

-555 DNSGGAIKFL
+555 DNSGGAIRFL
-565 NEQRETT
+565 DEQRETT

-586 TEHGLKIGDIVRWRD
+586 TEHGLKIGDIVRWRN
-601 VGDTKLYEAKITKL
+601 VGDTKIYEAKITKL

-622 NLTITKDFYEK
+622 NLTITKDFYERM
-633 IGGKYTPTTFYLS
+633 GEKYVPTTFYLS
-646 NNDLAKK
+646 DNDLAKNE
-653 GELTKNLNIQSKA
+653 ELTKYLNIQSKA
-666 VVTDNL
+666 VMTDNL
-672 NQMLKTILNTLAVL
+672 KQMLKTILNTLAVL

-777 LSMLGTLIF
+777 LSMLGTLVL
-786 SVVLSRFL
+786 SVILSRFL
-794 AVKIHRIDMVKAL
+794 AVKIRRIDMVKAL

>member
-43 SAVDRFYEDGRL
+43 SAVDRFYENGKL

-191 FKKSIA
+191 FKKTLA

-231 LISEI
+231 LMSEI
-236 NHPGLSNVKTVYSQI
+236 NQPGFSNTKTVYSQI
-251 MVKVKDV
+251 MVKVKDT

-267 FQDYFKKRAVVTK
+267 IQDYFKKRAVVTK

-380 RFFEVPNCNPVLTTM
+380 RFFEVPNCNPVLTTI

-410 CYLATRHIIKQN
+410 CYLATRQIIKQN

-494 FIEIEI
+494 FIETEI
-500 NKINNFEY
+500 NMINNFEN
-508 TAMVDTDKTDT
+508 TAMIDADKTEAA
-519 TDMKKMTDAFT
+519 DMKKIADTFT

-579 NISRKVA
+579 NISRKIA
-586 TEHGLKIGDIVRWRD
+586 TEHGLRIGDTIRWRN
-601 VGDTKLYEAKITKL
+601 VGDAKIYEAKITKL

-622 NLTITKDFYEK
+622 NLTITKDFYESM
-633 IGGKYTPTTFYLS
+633 GEKYTPTTFYLS
-646 NNDLAKK
+646 DNDLAKK
-653 GELTKNLNIQSKA
+653 EELTKYLNIQSKA
-666 VVTDNL
+666 VMTDNL
-672 NQMLKTILNTLAVL
+672 KQMLKTILNTLAVL
-686 LSLAI
+686 LSLAV

-720 FSSAKLSKIFTWQN
+720 FSSAKLLKIFTWQN

-749 LIFTNYIYQV
+749 LILTNYIYQV

-765 DIQTFIPWTVLV
+765 DIQTFIPWTVLA

>member
-43 SAVDRFYEDGRL
+43 SAVDRFYENGKL

-90 VLNILKAKNEP
+90 VLNILKAKNES
-101 SEQNQTTT
+101 SEQSQTTT
-109 NTETKNS
+109 NTGTKNN
-116 NQETETQKIDE
+116 NQETEAQKIDE

-140 LLRSNEIAR
+140 LLRSNEIAK

-156 GFTVSSDKIWIDAYF
+156 GFAASSDKIWIDAYF

-231 LISEI
+231 LMSEI
-236 NHPGLSNVKTVYSQI
+236 NHPGLSNIKTVYSQI
-251 MVKVKDV
+251 MVKVKAV

-267 FQDYFKKRAVVTK
+267 IQDYFKKRAVVTK

-294 DENSSIIGIFTG
+294 DETSSIIGIFTG

-332 TLKALGFSNTKIFW
+332 TLKALGFSNAKIFW

-351 GVYLSVLGGLAGI
+351 GVYLSVLGGLVGI

-373 FFMSITM
+373 FFMSNAM
-380 RFFEVPNCNPVLTTM
+380 RFFEVPNCNPVLTIM
-395 SIIVYICLTISIAIT
+395 SIVVYICLTISIAIT
-410 CYLATRHIIKQN
+410 CYFATRHIIRQN

-435 SRKMRFTTSGNFA
+435 SRKMRFTTSGNFT

-698 YNMGILSFCEQEIQF
+698 YNMGVLSFCEQEIQF

-720 FSSAKLSKIFTWQN
+720 FSSAKLLKIFTWQN

-765 DIQTFIPWTVLV
+765 DIQTFIPWTVLA
-777 LSMLGTLIF
+777 LSMLGTLIL
-786 SVVLSRFL
+786 SVILSRFL
-794 AVKIHRIDMVKAL
+794 AVKIRRIDMVKAL

>member
-43 SAVDRFYEDGRL
+43 SAVDRFYEEGKL

-101 SEQNQTTT
+101 SKQSQTTA
-109 NTETKNS
+109 NTGTKNN

-140 LLRSNEIAR
+140 LLRSNEIAK

-156 GFTVSSDKIWIDAYF
+156 GFAASSDKIWIDAYF

-231 LISEI
+231 LMSEI
-236 NHPGLSNVKTVYSQI
+236 NQPGLSNVKTVYSQI

-294 DENSSIIGIFTG
+294 DETSSIIGIFTG

-332 TLKALGFSNTKIFW
+332 TLKALGFSNAKIFW

-351 GVYLSVLGGLAGI
+351 GVYLSVLGGLVGI

-373 FFMSITM
+373 FFMSNAM
-380 RFFEVPNCNPVLTTM
+380 RFFEVPNCNPVLTIM
-395 SIIVYICLTISIAIT
+395 SIVVYICLTISIAIT
-410 CYLATRHIIKQN
+410 CYFATRHIIRQN

-435 SRKMRFTTSGNFA
+435 SRKMRFTTSDNFA

-494 FIEIEI
+494 FIETEV
-500 NKINNFEY
+500 NMINNFEN
-508 TAMVDTDKTDT
+508 TAVIDADKAETADIKKIADT
-519 TDMKKMTDAFT
+519 FT

-545 QSFLTTNLFI
+545 QSYLTTNLFI

-579 NISRKVA
+579 NISRKIA
-586 TEHGLKIGDIVRWRD
+586 TEHGLRIGDTIRWRN
-601 VGDTKLYEAKITKL
+601 VGDTKIYEAKITKL

-622 NLTITKDFYEK
+622 NLTITKDFYERM
-633 IGGKYTPTTFYLS
+633 GEKYTPTTFYLS
-646 NNDLAKK
+646 DNDLAKS
-653 GELTKNLNIQSKA
+653 EETKYLNIQSKA
-666 VVTDNL
+666 VMTDNL
-672 NQMLKTILNTLAVL
+672 KQMLKTILNTLAVL

-777 LSMLGTLIF
+777 LSMLGTLIL

-794 AVKIHRIDMVKAL
+794 AIKIRRIDMVKAL

>member
-43 SAVDRFYEDGRL
+43 SAVDRFYENGKL

-60 RGALSEEDL
+60 RGVLSEEDL
-69 KKVSEFDG
+69 KKISEFDG

-101 SEQNQTTT
+101 SEQSQTTA
-109 NTETKNS
+109 NTGTKNN
-116 NQETETQKIDE
+116 NQETETQKIDK

-140 LLRSNEIAR
+140 LLRSNEIAK

-156 GFTVSSDKIWIDAYF
+156 GFAASSDKIWIDAYF

-182 IVFKYLGKT
+182 IIFKYLGKT

-203 DHAYVS
+203 DHVYVS

-231 LISEI
+231 LMSEF
-236 NHPGLSNVKTVYSQI
+236 NQPGLSNTKTVYSQI
-251 MVKVKDV
+251 MVKVKEV

-267 FQDYFKKRAVVTK
+267 IQDYFKKRAVVTK

-294 DENSSIIGIFTG
+294 DETSSIIGIFTG

-332 TLKALGFSNTKIFW
+332 TLKALGFSNAKIFW

-373 FFMSITM
+373 FFMSNAM
-380 RFFEVPNCNPVLTTM
+380 RFFEVPNCNPVLTIM
-395 SIIVYICLTISIAIT
+395 SIVVYICLTISIAIT
-410 CYLATRHIIKQN
+410 CYFATRHIIRQN

-435 SRKMRFTTSGNFA
+435 SRKMRFTTSDNFA

-494 FIEIEI
+494 FIETEV
-500 NKINNFEY
+500 NMINNFEN
-508 TAMVDTDKTDT
+508 TAVIDADKAETA
-519 TDMKKMTDAFT
+519 DMKKIADTFT

-545 QSFLTTNLFI
+545 QSYLTTNLFI
-555 DNSGGAIKFL
+555 DNSKGAIKFL

-579 NISRKVA
+579 NISRKIA
-586 TEHGLKIGDIVRWRD
+586 TEHGLRIGDTIRWRN
-601 VGDTKLYEAKITKL
+601 VGDTKIYEAKITKL

-622 NLTITKDFYEK
+622 NLTITKDFYERM
-633 IGGKYTPTTFYLS
+633 GEKYTPTTFYLS
-646 NNDLAKK
+646 DNDLAKK
-653 GELTKNLNIQSKA
+653 EETKYLNVQSKA
-666 VVTDNL
+666 VMTDNL
-672 NQMLKTILNTLAVL
+672 KQMLKTILNTLAVL

-777 LSMLGTLIF
+777 LSMLGTLIL

-794 AVKIHRIDMVKAL
+794 AIKIRRIDMVKAL

>member
-101 SEQNQTTT
+101 SEQSQTTT
-109 NTETKNS
+109 NTGTKNN

-140 LLRSNEIAR
+140 LLRSNEIAK

-156 GFTVSSDKIWIDAYF
+156 GFAASSDKIWIDAYF

-231 LISEI
+231 LMSEI
-236 NHPGLSNVKTVYSQI
+236 NQPGLSNTKTVYSQI
-251 MVKVKDV
+251 MVKVKEV

-267 FQDYFKKRAVVTK
+267 IQDYFKKRAVVTK

-294 DENSSIIGIFTG
+294 DETSSIIGIFTG

-332 TLKALGFSNTKIFW
+332 TLKALGFSNAKIFW

-373 FFMSITM
+373 FFMSNAM
-380 RFFEVPNCNPVLTTM
+380 RFFEIPNCNPVLTTM

-410 CYLATRHIIKQN
+410 CYLTTRHIIKQS

-494 FIEIEI
+494 FIETEI
-500 NKINNFEY
+500 NMINNFEN
-508 TAMVDTDKTDT
+508 TAMIDANKTET
-519 TDMKKMTDAFT
+519 ADMKKIADTFT

-545 QSFLTTNLFI
+545 QSYLTTNLFI

-579 NISRKVA
+579 NISRKIA
-586 TEHGLKIGDIVRWRD
+586 TEHGLRIGDTIRWRN
-601 VGDTKLYEAKITKL
+601 VGDTKIYEAKITKL

-622 NLTITKDFYEK
+622 NLTITKDFYERM
-633 IGGKYTPTTFYLS
+633 GEKYTPTTFYLS
-646 NNDLAKK
+646 DNDLAKK
-653 GELTKNLNIQSKA
+653 EETKYLNVQSKA
-666 VVTDNL
+666 VMTDNL
-672 NQMLKTILNTLAVL
+672 KQMLKTILNTLAVL

-777 LSMLGTLIF
+777 LSMLGTLIL
-786 SVVLSRFL
+786 SVILSRFL
-794 AVKIHRIDMVKAL
+794 AVKIRRIDMVKAL

>member
-101 SEQNQTTT
+101 SEQSQTTT
-109 NTETKNS
+109 NTETKNN

-140 LLRSNEIAR
+140 LLQSNEIAK

-156 GFTVSSDKIWIDAYF
+156 GFAASSDKIWIDAYF

-197 GIVYIP
+197 GIIYIP

-231 LISEI
+231 LMSEI
-236 NHPGLSNVKTVYSQI
+236 NQPVLSNIKTVYSQI
-251 MVKVKDV
+251 MVKVKDA

-267 FQDYFKKRAVVTK
+267 IQDYFKKRAVVTK
-280 MREEPSVKVLQGEI
+280 MREEPTVKVLQGEI

-332 TLKALGFSNTKIFW
+332 TLKALGFSNAKIFW

-351 GVYLSVLGGLAGI
+351 GVYLSILGGLAGI

-380 RFFEVPNCNPVLTTM
+380 CFFEVPNCNPVLTIT

-410 CYLATRHIIKQN
+410 CYLATRQIIKQN

-494 FIEIEI
+494 FIETEI
-500 NKINNFEY
+500 NMINNFEN
-508 TAMVDTDKTDT
+508 TAMIDADKTEAA
-519 TDMKKMTDAFT
+519 DMKKIADTFT

-579 NISRKVA
+579 NISRKIA
-586 TEHGLKIGDIVRWRD
+586 TEHGLRIGDTIRWRN
-601 VGDTKLYEAKITKL
+601 VGDAKIYEAKITKL

-622 NLTITKDFYEK
+622 NLTITKDFYESM
-633 IGGKYTPTTFYLS
+633 GEKYTPTTFYLS
-646 NNDLAKK
+646 DNDLAKK
-653 GELTKNLNIQSKA
+653 EELTKYLNIQSKA
-666 VVTDNL
+666 VMTDNL
-672 NQMLKTILNTLAVL
+672 KQMLKTILNTLAVL
-686 LSLAI
+686 LSLAV

-720 FSSAKLSKIFTWQN
+720 FSSAKLLKIFTWQN

-749 LIFTNYIYQV
+749 LILTNYIYQV

-765 DIQTFIPWTVLV
+765 DIQTFIPWTVLA

-794 AVKIHRIDMVKAL
+794 AVKIRRIDMVKAL

>member
-10 VRKNFSQFL
+10 IRKNFSQFL

-101 SEQNQTTT
+101 SEQSQTTV

-127 QNKEYEDYKLELN
+127 QNKEYGDYKLELN
-140 LLRSNEIAR
+140 LLQSNEIAK

-156 GFTVSSDKIWIDAYF
+156 GFAASSDKIWIDAYF

-203 DHAYVS
+203 DHVYVS

-231 LISEI
+231 LMSEF
-236 NHPGLSNVKTVYSQI
+236 NQPGLSNIKTIYSQI
-251 MVKVKDV
+251 MVKVKEV

-267 FQDYFKKRAVVTK
+267 IQDYFKKRAVVTK

-294 DENSSIIGIFTG
+294 DETSSIIGIFTG

-332 TLKALGFSNTKIFW
+332 TLKALGFSNAKIFW

-373 FFMSITM
+373 FFMSNAM

-410 CYLATRHIIKQN
+410 CYFATRHIIRQN

-435 SRKMRFTTSGNFA
+435 SRKMRFTTSDNFT

-494 FIEIEI
+494 FIETEI
-500 NKINNFEY
+500 NMINNFEN
-508 TAMVDTDKTDT
+508 TAMIDANKTET
-519 TDMKKMTDAFT
+519 ADMKKIADTFT
-530 NNSEQKYIELVDKNN
+530 NNSEQKYIELVNKNN
-545 QSFLTTNLFI
+545 QSYLTTNLFI

-579 NISRKVA
+579 NISRKIA
-586 TEHGLKIGDIVRWRD
+586 TEHGLRIGDTIRWRN
-601 VGDTKLYEAKITKL
+601 VGDTKIYEAKITKL

-622 NLTITKDFYEK
+622 NLTITKDFYERM
-633 IGGKYTPTTFYLS
+633 GEKYTPTTFYLS
-646 NNDLAKK
+646 DNDLTKNE
-653 GELTKNLNIQSKA
+653 ELTKYLNVQSKA
-666 VVTDNL
+666 VMTDNL
-672 NQMLKTILNTLAVL
+672 KQMLKTILNTLAVL

-765 DIQTFIPWTVLV
+765 DIQTFIPWTVLT
-777 LSMLGTLIF
+777 LSMLGTLTL
-786 SVVLSRFL
+786 SVILSRFL
-794 AVKIHRIDMVKAL
+794 AVKIRRIDMVKAL

>member
-43 SAVDRFYEDGRL
+43 SAVDRFYEDGKL

-101 SEQNQTTT
+101 SEQSQTTT
-109 NTETKNS
+109 NTGTKNN
-116 NQETETQKIDE
+116 NQETEAQKIDE

-140 LLRSNEIAR
+140 LLRSNEIAK

-332 TLKALGFSNTKIFW
+332 TLKALGFSNAKIFW

-351 GVYLSVLGGLAGI
+351 GVYLSVLGGLVGI
-364 IVGPLMISK
+364 IVGPLVISK
-373 FFMSITM
+373 FFISITM
-380 RFFEVPNCNPVLTTM
+380 RFFEVPNCNPALTTI

-410 CYLATRHIIKQN
+410 CYLATRHIIKQS

-435 SRKMRFTTSGNFA
+435 SRKMRFTTSGNFT

-494 FIEIEI
+494 FIETEV
-500 NKINNFEY
+500 NMINNFEN
-508 TAMVDTDKTDT
+508 TAVIDADKAETA
-519 TDMKKMTDAFT
+519 DMKKIADTFT

-545 QSFLTTNLFI
+545 QSYLTTNLFI

-579 NISRKVA
+579 NISRKIA
-586 TEHGLKIGDIVRWRD
+586 TEHGLRIGDTIRWRN
-601 VGDTKLYEAKITKL
+601 VGDTKIYEAKITKL

-622 NLTITKDFYEK
+622 NLTVTKDFYERM
-633 IGGKYTPTTFYLS
+633 GEKYTPTTFYLS
-646 NNDLAKK
+646 DNDLAKK
-653 GELTKNLNIQSKA
+653 EELTKYFNIQSKA
-666 VVTDNL
+666 VMTDNL
-672 NQMLKTILNTLAVL
+672 KQMLKTILNTLAVL

-777 LSMLGTLIF
+777 LSMLGTLIL

-794 AVKIHRIDMVKAL
+794 AIKIRRIDMVKAL

>member
-33 GIDGYIQGMQ
+33 GIDGYIQGMR
-43 SAVDRFYEDGRL
+43 SAVDRFYEEGKL

-101 SEQNQTTT
+101 SEQSQTTV
-109 NTETKNS
+109 NTGTKNN

-140 LLRSNEIAR
+140 LLRSNEIAK

-156 GFTVSSDKIWIDAYF
+156 GFAASSDKIWIDAYF

-203 DHAYVS
+203 DHVYVS
-209 KSSSEILPDNLKYAY
+209 KSNSEILPDNLKYAY

-236 NHPGLSNVKTVYSQI
+236 NQPGLSNVKTVYSQI

-294 DENSSIIGIFTG
+294 DETSSIIGIFTG

-332 TLKALGFSNTKIFW
+332 TLKALGFSNAKIFW

-364 IVGPLMISK
+364 IVGSLMISK
-373 FFMSITM
+373 FFMSNAM

-410 CYLATRHIIKQN
+410 CYLATRQIIKQN

-494 FIEIEI
+494 FIETEI
-500 NKINNFEY
+500 NMINNFEN
-508 TAMVDTDKTDT
+508 TAMIDADKTEAA
-519 TDMKKMTDAFT
+519 DMKKIADTFT

-555 DNSGGAIKFL
+555 DNSGGAIRFL
-565 NEQRETT
+565 DEQRETT

-586 TEHGLKIGDIVRWRD
+586 TEHGLKIGDIVHWRD

-622 NLTITKDFYEK
+622 NLTITKDFYERM
-633 IGGKYTPTTFYLS
+633 GEKYTPTTFYLS
-646 NNDLAKK
+646 DNDLAKK
-653 GELTKNLNIQSKA
+653 EETKYLNVQSKA
-666 VVTDNL
+666 VMTDNL
-672 NQMLKTILNTLAVL
+672 KQMLKTILNTLAVL

-734 IFITILSGLIGLPLG
+734 ICITILSGLIGLPLG

-777 LSMLGTLIF
+777 LSMLGTLIL

-794 AVKIHRIDMVKAL
+794 AIKIRRIDMVKAL

>member
-43 SAVDRFYEDGRL
+43 SAVDRFYEDGKL

-101 SEQNQTTT
+101 SEQSQTTVNTGT
-109 NTETKNS
+109 NNS
-116 NQETETQKIDE
+116 NQKTETQKNDG

-140 LLRSNEIAR
+140 LLHSNEIAK

-156 GFTVSSDKIWIDAYF
+156 GFAASSDKIWIDAYF

-203 DHAYVS
+203 DHVYVS

-231 LISEI
+231 LMSEF
-236 NHPGLSNVKTVYSQI
+236 NQPGLSNIKTIYSQI
-251 MVKVKDV
+251 MVKVKEV

-267 FQDYFKKRAVVTK
+267 IQDYFKKRAVVTK

-294 DENSSIIGIFTG
+294 DETSSIIGIFTG

-332 TLKALGFSNTKIFW
+332 TLKALGFSNAKIFW

-364 IVGPLMISK
+364 IVGSLMISK
-373 FFMSITM
+373 FFMSNAM

-410 CYLATRHIIKQN
+410 CYLATRQIIKQN

-494 FIEIEI
+494 FIETEI
-500 NKINNFEY
+500 NMINNFEN
-508 TAMVDTDKTDT
+508 TAMIDADKTEAA
-519 TDMKKMTDAFT
+519 DMKKIADTFT

-555 DNSGGAIKFL
+555 DNSGGAIRFL
-565 NEQRETT
+565 DEQRETT

-586 TEHGLKIGDIVRWRD
+586 TEHGLKIGDIVRWRN
-601 VGDTKLYEAKITKL
+601 VGDTKIYEAKITKL

-622 NLTITKDFYEK
+622 NLTITKDFYERM
-633 IGGKYTPTTFYLS
+633 GEKYVPTTFYLS
-646 NNDLAKK
+646 DNDLAKNE
-653 GELTKNLNIQSKA
+653 ELTKYLNIQSKA
-666 VVTDNL
+666 VMTDNL
-672 NQMLKTILNTLAVL
+672 KQMLKTILNTLAVL

-777 LSMLGTLIF
+777 LSMLGTLIL
-786 SVVLSRFL
+786 SVILSRFL
-794 AVKIHRIDMVKAL
+794 AVKIRRIDMVKAL